1 MKKYFCMFLVMSL
14 SGQGFAGFI
23 TQAGKGLLSLDLQAS
38 KTGVFFLEGLVEFIS
53 ESAQSGIFSVTRFLL
68 LSVHKIMFIREFVHF
83 I

>member
-1 MKKYFCMFLVMSL
+1 MFLVMSL

-23 TQAGKGLLSLDLQAS
+23 TQAGKGLLSLILLQDS
-38 KTGVFFLEGLVEFIS
+38 KTGIFFLEGLVEFIS